1 MNVLRIITA
10 VLIATALGQCR
21 IYAQPDQDAF
31 SYKDF
36 NVILI
41 AINNIG
47 TEHMSLYGYSR
58 KTTPRLEV
66 WAKDALVFENAYTPA
81 SWTLPVIT
89 TVFTALNP
97 YTHKVMDRYLENTL
111 SKDIKTL
118 PQILAYNG
126 YATAAF
132 TGGLDDNRIFGHM
145 RGFSQTDTNPSFTGF
160 SVTLKQARDWLSH
173 NSKKKFFLFVHG
185 YDAHPPFTPPRRF
198 QGAFSA
204 TKGKDITIKPGFTYR
219 GFRKFDG
226 RYQAYCISREDPL
239 HPNTSQPPVD
249 PEDIFPRVV
258 LTQDDVDY
266 LTALHDETILS
277 VDAQVTSFL
286 NSLDKELLKK
296 TIIIVFSEH
305 GEMFAKHG
313 RFGRVGTIRGT
324 LYDDVVHIPLL
335 IKIPGINTRRITGLA
350 QLADIMPTIL
360 DLLDI
365 PLFRRVQGRSL
376 VPLIKQNQSVNDYVY
391 SGAAYNFA
399 GGPKRPFSSYPSIN
413 ESVRD
418 PDWKLIH
425 EVFFSADTV
434 GKFSDNKSLKV
445 KEETFELYDL
455 KNDPNELNNTLN
467 AYPEKAKELTA
478 RLAEWARECR
488 DFNQFSAS
496 TQKIPDKMIKDA
508 REHGYW

>member
-1 MNVLRIITA
+1 MFLLRIISA
-10 VLIATALGQCR
+10 ALIAIASGQSC
-21 IYAQPDQDAF
+21 IYAQQGQDART
-31 SYKDF
+31 YKDF
-36 NVILI
+36 NIILI

-47 TEHMSLYGYSR
+47 VEHMSLYGYSR
-58 KTTPRLEV
+58 ETTPKFKL

-97 YTHKVMDRYLENTL
+97 YTHKVMDRYLKNTL
-111 SKDIKTL
+111 SGDIKTL

-145 RGFSQTDTNPSFTGF
+145 RGFSQTDNNPSFTGF
-160 SVTLKQARDWLSH
+160 SVTLKQARGWLSR
-173 NSKKKFFLFVHG
+173 NSRKKFFLFIHG
-185 YDAHPPFTPPRRF
+185 YDAHPPFTPPRQF

-204 TKGKDITIKPGFTYR
+204 AKGKDITVKPGFTYR

-226 RYQAYCISREDPL
+226 RYQAYCINREDPL
-239 HPNTSQPPVD
+239 HPNINNANID
-249 PEDIFPRVV
+249 PEELFPRVV

-277 VDAQVTSFL
+277 VDSQVTRFL
-286 NSLDKELLKK
+286 NSLNKDLLKK

-335 IKIPGINTRRITGLA
+335 IKIPGMSARRITGMV
-350 QLADIMPTIL
+350 QLIDIMPTIL
-360 DLLDI
+360 DLLNI
-365 PLFRRVQGRSL
+365 PLYSRVQGRSL
-376 VPLIKQNQSVNDYVY
+376 VPLIKHDRAVNDYVY

-425 EVFFSADTV
+425 EIFFSADTY
-434 GKFSDNKSLKV
+434 GQFSDDLPLKV
-445 KEETFELYDL
+445 REETFELYNL
-455 KNDPNELNNTLN
+455 KNDPNELNNVLN
-467 AYPEKAKELTA
+467 AYPEKAKELA
-478 RLAEWARECR
+478 SRLADWSKECGG
-488 DFNQFSAS
+488 FSPFKAS
-496 TQKIPDKMIKDA
+496 TQKVPDEMIKDA
-508 REHGYW
+508 QKHGYW

>member
-1 MNVLRIITA
+1 MFILRIFL
-10 VLIATALGQCR
+10 VLVIAILSGER
-21 IYAQPDQDAF
+21 RVYAQQDQDNL
-31 SYKDF
+31 SYKGF

-47 TEHMSLYGYSR
+47 AEHMSLYGYR
-58 KTTPRLEV
+58 RDTNPKFKV
-66 WAKDALVFENAYTPA
+66 WAKDALIFENAYSPA

-97 YTHKVMDRYLENTL
+97 YTHKVMDRYFENTL
-111 SKDIKTL
+111 STDIKTL
-118 PQILAYNG
+118 PQVLAYNG

-145 RGFSQTDTNPSFTGF
+145 RGFSQTDANPSFTGF
-160 SVTLKQARDWLSH
+160 AVTLKQARKWLAR
-173 NSKKKFFLFVHG
+173 NSKNKFFLFVHG
-185 YDAHPPFTPPRRF
+185 YDAHPPFTPPRKFR
-198 QGAFSA
+198 GVFSD

-226 RYQAYCISREDPL
+226 RYQAYCITREDPL
-239 HPNTSQPPVD
+239 HPNMEHAQVD
-249 PEDIFPRVV
+249 PGDIFPRIV

-266 LTALHDETILS
+266 LTDLHDETILS
-277 VDAQVTSFL
+277 VDSQVTKFL
-286 NSLDKELLKK
+286 GSLDKNLLKK
-296 TIIIVFSEH
+296 TIIVVFSEH

-335 IKIPGINTRRITGLA
+335 VKIPGLKNRRITGLV

-365 PLFRRVQGRSL
+365 PFLRRLQGRSL
-376 VPLIKQNQSVNDYVY
+376 VPLIKHDLAVNDYVY

-413 ESVRD
+413 ESIRNQ
-418 PDWKLIH
+418 DWKLIH
-425 EVFFSADTV
+425 EIFFSADTK
-434 GKFSDNKSLKV
+434 GKFSDNTSLKV
-445 KEETFELYDL
+445 QEESFELYDL
-455 KNDPNELNNTLN
+455 NADPNELNNVRS
-467 AYPEKAKELTA
+467 AYPEKTKELTA
-478 RLAEWARECR
+478 LLAEWSQACR
-488 DFNQFSAS
+488 VSGQFNAS
-496 TQKIPDKMIKDA
+496 TQRIPDKMIKDA